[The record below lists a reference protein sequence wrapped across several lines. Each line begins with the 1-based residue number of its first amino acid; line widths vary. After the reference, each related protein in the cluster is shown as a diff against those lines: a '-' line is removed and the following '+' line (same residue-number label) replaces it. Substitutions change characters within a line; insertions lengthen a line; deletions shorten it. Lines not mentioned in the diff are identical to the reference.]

1 MEVVGWGGAVGHD
14 VVDVDELLDGELL
27 GQLGE
32 VLGVIRRHLQEP
44 AQCQCVIYGTTSR
57 IKGDSGAK

>member
-1 MEVVGWGGAVGHD
+1 MEVVGWGGAIGHD

-32 VLGVIRRHLQEP
+32 VLGVIGRHLQEP
-44 AQCQCVIYGTTSR
+44 AQRQCVVYGTKSR

>member
-32 VLGVIRRHLQEP
+32 VLGVIGRHLQEP
-44 AQCQCVIYGTTSR
+44 AQWTCVIYGTRSR